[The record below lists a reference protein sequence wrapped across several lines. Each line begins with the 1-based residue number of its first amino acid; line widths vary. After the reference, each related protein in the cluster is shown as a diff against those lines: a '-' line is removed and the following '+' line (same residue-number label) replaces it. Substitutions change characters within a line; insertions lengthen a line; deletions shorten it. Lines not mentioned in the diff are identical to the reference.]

1 MTLSTAAPKSQNRIF
16 WLILAGLILLTFALR
31 IHQLDAV
38 NLRGDEAYN
47 AVHWTKTPFSSV
59 WMDMIQYEP
68 NPGALVTYWGWS
80 RFTGVSEFALRYL
93 PVLAN
98 ILGLAIMLALAHRIL
113 RDWRLALLVGVLWVG
128 APFLIWHAQDARQ
141 YALLTALTPLNFY
154 LLLRIR
160 DDDSPSAPAL
170 YLLFQTL
177 TVYIYYVEVFWIAA
191 QLVYLLT
198 LRDRRLLMR
207 MSRLWMLIGVFII
220 PLVVQIGVVIFVGE
234 YQATAA
240 STQVSAL
247 FTTFAPTLLFG
258 DNTLPLI
265 IGILLTLLLVG
276 GVVMSRWR
284 EKWLIV
290 AWMVVPIVLITLIS
304 IRANFF
310 LPRYVVTVTP
320 ALLLAIVMIVASASR
335 KRLRLAGGVVLLMS
349 AIFSVEVR
357 DYFYTDAPK
366 APDWVGL
373 MDYLAGHSTADDTI
387 LFGQPDPAIEYY
399 YRSPADLYIIPL
411 EWEVDVAD
419 RESELDRL
427 LREEEAIVLVNSERT
442 WETAQYLQAHAQ
454 LIPGDTYPNVVQ
466 YRAWNVKSDEIAH
479 PLALNFGDVATLR
492 GYVLEDRSTLILY
505 WEANAQTAGE
515 YSVLVH
521 IEAAPDAPPVA
532 VLDHAIAGAVISTRT
547 WSPETL
553 YRDPIALPIDLP
565 TGELTI
571 RVGLKDANGD
581 PIPLDDAPDG
591 RYPLVTFTIDD

>member
-1 MTLSTAAPKSQNRIF
+1 MTVTTTIPPKSQNRIF
-16 WLILAGLILLTFALR
+16 WLIVVGVILFTFAVR
-31 IHQLDAV
+31 VYQLDAV

-47 AVHWTKTPFSSV
+47 AVHWTKTPFSPA
-59 WMDMIQYEP
+59 WMSMIQYEP
-68 NPGALVTYWGWS
+68 NPGALITYWGWS
-80 RFTGVSEFALRYL
+80 RFAGESEFALRFL

-98 ILGLAIMLALAHRIL
+98 TLGLAIMLALAHRIM

-154 LLLRIR
+154 LLLRMR
-160 DDDSPSAPAL
+160 DDDLPLAPAL
-170 YLLFQTL
+170 YVLFQTI
-177 TVYIYYVEVFWIAA
+177 TVYIYYVEIFWIAA

-198 LRDRRLLMR
+198 LRDRRLLMKT
-207 MSRLWMLIGVFII
+207 SRLWMIMGVLLI
-220 PLVVQIGVVIFVGE
+220 PLVVQVGVVIFVGD

-247 FTTFAPTLLFG
+247 FTTFVPTLLFG

-265 IGILLTLLLVG
+265 IGIFLTLLLVG
-276 GVVMSRWR
+276 GVILSRWR

-290 AWMVVPIVLITLIS
+290 AWLVVPLVLITLIS

-320 ALLLAIVMIVASASR
+320 ALLLSLVMISASVPR
-335 KRLRLAGGVVLLMS
+335 KRQWVTGGVVVLVS
-349 AIFSVEVR
+349 IIFSVEVF
-357 DYFYTDAPK
+357 DYFYNDTPK

-373 MDYLAGHSTADDTI
+373 MDYLADHSTENDTI

-399 YRSPADLYIIPL
+399 YRSPADLYMMPL
-411 EWEVDVAD
+411 EWETDTNA

-427 LREEEAIVLVNSERT
+427 LAGEDAVVLVNSELT
-442 WETAQYLQAHAQ
+442 WETGQYLQAHAQ
-454 LIPGDTYPNVVQ
+454 LIPGDTYSNVVQ
-466 YRAWNVKSDEIAH
+466 YRAWNVKADEIEH
-479 PLALNFGDVATLR
+479 PLALNFGNVAILR
-492 GYVLEDRSTLILY
+492 GYTLEGNTTLILY
-505 WEANAQTAGE
+505 WEAIAQTGGE

-521 IEAAPDAPPVA
+521 IDSTPDAPPVA

-547 WSPETL
+547 WSAGTV

-565 TGELTI
+565 AGELTFF
-571 RVGLKDANGD
+571 VGLKDANGD

-591 RYPLVTFTIDD
+591 RYPLTTIEN